1 MKHSS
6 SKTKERLVITIWQC
20 KRSWKDLVLTG
31 LVCCTV
37 ITGILG
43 AIIGVKHPFFF
54 MFPLSSCSA
63 YLRIAS

>member
-43 AIIGVKHPFFF
+43 AIIGVKHPFFLYVSTVLLLGLF
-54 MFPLSSCSA
+54 A
-63 YLRIAS
+63 YC